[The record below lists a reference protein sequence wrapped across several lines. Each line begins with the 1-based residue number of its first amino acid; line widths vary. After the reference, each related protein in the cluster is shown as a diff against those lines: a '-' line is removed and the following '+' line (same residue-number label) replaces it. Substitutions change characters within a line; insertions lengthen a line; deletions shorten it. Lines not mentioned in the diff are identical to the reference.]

1 MDARD
6 EFALRAIHE
15 LPRWVPTTVSNVQGF
30 FRRFPVAVA
39 AMGIVVMGIG
49 AFLPFVTWPCWQC
62 LVIGDQPPV
71 SVASLAGGYDN
82 WLMLLTL
89 LTLAAAAAGH
99 LANIRRRL
107 LAAVVL
113 TAAVGA
119 LALAVFDGN
128 QPGRLFHW
136 AVLSGDQTQASYWIH
151 PPPTGLGIGFYV
163 FLVGAVVAI
172 TGASAMV
179 LNLSREHGRPGPR
192 TCRQSGS
199 LAADTTT
206 DQS

>member
-1 MDARD
+1 
-6 EFALRAIHE
+6 L
-15 LPRWVPTTVSNVQGF
+15 QGF

-39 AMGIVVMGIG
+39 AIGIVLMGIG
-49 AFLPFVTWPCWQC
+49 ALLPFVTWPCWQC

-71 SVASLAGGYDN
+71 SVASLADGDDN

-89 LTLAAAAAGH
+89 VTLAAAVAGH
-99 LANIRRRL
+99 LANTRRRL

-113 TAAVGA
+113 TAAFVA

-136 AVLSGDQTQASYWIH
+136 AALSGDQTQASYWIH

-172 TGASAMV
+172 SGASAMV
-179 LNLSREHGRPGPR
+179 LSLPREHGRRGLLA
-192 TCRQSGS
+192 CRQSGS
-199 LAADTTT
+199 LAVDTTT
-206 DQS
+206 DQN